1 MPEIT
6 SYNREELIQL
16 FTDSLPHID
25 EQYKQIQE
33 YISLDSSNKKTQKRH
48 SSFLNNLFITIG
60 VTLLTAFCLL
70 GLINLFIYDPVK
82 SFKYFSYCFIYV
94 FIPIIILIIVIH
106 ILTYLSTKKEL
117 KKLQLQLEQCR
128 KNIRQL
134 KAEHQELSIIPFKYQ
149 TPISI
154 REILDYLNNYRAS
167 NWTEAVNILEDTIYK
182 NNMLYLQTKQTS
194 LLNQQLEQMTT
205 ISINSILIIPG
216 L

>member
-16 FTDSLPHID
+16 FTDSLPFID

-33 YISLDSSNKKTQKRH
+33 YITLDCSNKKTQKRH
-48 SSFLNNLFITIG
+48 SSFFINLFIAIG

-117 KKLQLQLEQCR
+117 NKLQLQLEQSR
-128 KNIRQL
+128 KNIREL
-134 KAEHQELSIIPFKYQ
+134 KTEHHELSIIPFKYQ
-149 TPISI
+149 TPVSI

-194 LLNQQLEQMTT
+194 LLNQQLEQMNT
-205 ISINSILIIPG
+205 ISINSILIIPV